1 MGSSLLITNAGCL
14 LPCWWGIQ
22 PGISHQQD
30 AENVA
35 KRWPNYGSSS
45 RYTSMGLFVPDVNS
59 PSGYHIDVTFVLSH
73 EIISSIKVDMEVIK
87 YDQKHIYSVR
97 DWRAL
102 IWDRILSTY
111 GVPDQVTFNPG
122 DLPPERDAPMLYGF
136 TFIYKNKGFVI
147 SYMGPSTYDSR
158 TQKVVACPT
167 SKEVIE
173 IRLALVP
180 AGDTSAWSDLLKEIG
195 VEIDQPVGPKSF
207 TLDPQSFYERMKSTT
222 AGVCFDA
229 SGLLPAK

>member
-22 PGISHQQD
+22 PGISRGQD

-35 KRWPNYGSSS
+35 QRWPNYGSSS
-45 RYTSMGLFVPDVNS
+45 RYTGMSLFVPDVNS

-73 EIISSIKVDMEVIK
+73 EIVSSIKVDMDVIK

-122 DLPPERDAPMLYGF
+122 ELPPERDAPMLYGF
-136 TFIYKNKGFVI
+136 TFIYRNKGFVI

-158 TQKVVACPT
+158 TQKAVACPT
-167 SKEVIE
+167 SGEVIR
-173 IRLALVP
+173 IRLNLAP
-180 AGDTSAWSDLLKEIG
+180 TGDVNTLRDILKG
-195 VEIDQPVGPKSF
+195 KGLEIDQPVEPKSS
-207 TLDPQSFYERMKSTT
+207 TLDPQTFYERMKGTM